1 MREDLWVLESLW
13 YHPRNFGSAHSH
25 CLPQVLEIVKKLE
38 SRQRGWE
45 EEEDPERKGTIV
57 FNATSEFCRTLGEIP
72 TYGLAGNREEQ
83 EELMDF
89 GRGEERSASGGSE
102 SEGRENVG
110 WSTEGWLLP
119 CSCVRTKDC
128 WRPPYRRCPGKGS
141 QQVTALSSVLHRG

>member
-1 MREDLWVLESLW
+1 MEPAWEIHWGCGSCLFIATREDLWVLESLW
-13 YHPRNFGSAHSH
+13 YHPRNLGSAHSH

-83 EELMDF
+83 EELM
-89 GRGEERSASGGSE
+89 
-102 SEGRENVG
+102 
-110 WSTEGWLLP
+110 
-119 CSCVRTKDC
+119 VRPQFPGC
-128 WRPPYRRCPGKGS
+128 CP
-141 QQVTALSSVLHRG
+141 

>member
-1 MREDLWVLESLW
+1 MGCGSCLLIAVREDLWVT
-13 YHPRNFGSAHSH
+13 PRNFGSAHSH

-83 EELMDF
+83 EELMVGQLFSWTAIFRLVTF
-89 GRGEERSASGGSE
+89 GSSA
-102 SEGRENVG
+102 
-110 WSTEGWLLP
+110 
-119 CSCVRTKDC
+119 
-128 WRPPYRRCPGKGS
+128 
-141 QQVTALSSVLHRG
+141 